1 MTHVLVL
8 TADPAAPVLDDS
20 KLAALRASLAPEFGE
35 AKAPVWLAPGVAAEL
50 HLAGGEAQRI
60 ADFARAGLAGL
71 PVDVNV
77 VPLQG
82 RAKRLLVADMESTLI
97 ENEMLDDIAHLLGI
111 GERVSAITRRA
122 MNGELDFRAA
132 LAERVG
138 LLKGQHVS
146 ILERAAAG
154 IKAIPG
160 GATLAAT
167 MKANGALTAIVSG
180 GFTFFTARVRDA
192 LDFDRDYSNVLEIA
206 GEHLAGTVAE
216 PVLGREAKLATLEK
230 LAAERDLPLD
240 ATISV
245 GDGANDLAMLGAAGF
260 GVAFRA
266 KPAVAAQARLRIEH
280 CDLTGLLYLQGYSRD
295 RFVG

>member
-8 TADPAAPVLDDS
+8 TADPAAPILDDS

-35 AKAPVWLAPGVAAEL
+35 AEAPAWLAPGIAAEL
-50 HLAGGEAQRI
+50 FPRTGDPARVAEL
-60 ADFARAGLAGL
+60 ARAALGSL
-71 PVDVNV
+71 PVDVNLV
-77 VPLQG
+77 AAEG
-82 RAKRLLVADMESTLI
+82 RQKRLLVADMESTLI

-111 GERVSAITRRA
+111 GERVSTITRRA

-154 IKAIPG
+154 IKAVPG

-180 GFTFFTARVRDA
+180 GFTFFTNRVRDA
-192 LDFDRDYSNVLEIA
+192 LDFDRDYSNVLETA

-216 PVLGREAKLATLEK
+216 PVLGREAKLATLEM

-240 ATISV
+240 ATIAV
-245 GDGANDLAMLGAAGF
+245 GDGANDLAMLGKAGF

-266 KPAVAAQARLRIEH
+266 KPAVAAQATLRIEH

>member
-1 MTHVLVL
+1 MNPVLVL
-8 TADPAAPVLDDS
+8 TANPADPVLDDNRLAD
-20 KLAALRASLAPEFGE
+20 LAASLGAEFGVR
-35 AKAPVWLAPGVAAEL
+35 APPEWLAPGVAAEIAL
-50 HLAGGEAQRI
+50 TGG
-60 ADFARAGLAGL
+60 DFARIAEMARAELGDTRA
-71 PVDVNV
+71 DANV
-77 VPLQG
+77 VPAEG

-111 GERVSAITRRA
+111 GERVATITRRA

-154 IKAIPG
+154 IRVVPG
-160 GATLAAT
+160 ATTLAAT
-167 MKANGALTAIVSG
+167 MKANGAYTAIVSG
-180 GFTFFTARVRDA
+180 GFTFFTARVRQA
-192 LDFDRDYSNVLEIA
+192 LGFDSDRSNVLEIA

-216 PVLGREAKLATLEK
+216 PVLGREAKLEALRR
-230 LAAERDLPLD
+230 LAAERDLDLS
-240 ATISV
+240 ATIAV
-245 GDGANDLAMLGAAGF
+245 GDGANDLAMLGKAGM

-266 KPAVAAQARLRIEH
+266 KPAVAAQAAIRIEH
-280 CDLTGLLYLQGYSRD
+280 CDLTGLLYLQGYPRD

>member
-1 MTHVLVL
+1 MTQILVL
-8 TADPAAPVLDDS
+8 TANPAAAILDDS
-20 KLAALRASLAPEFGE
+20 KLAQLRASLVPEFGE
-35 AKAPVWLAPGVAAEL
+35 AKAPVVLAPGIAAEF
-50 HLAGGEAQRI
+50 HPMGGEPLRI
-60 ADFARAGLAGL
+60 AEFARAALGSL
-71 PVDVNV
+71 PVDINL
-77 VPLQG
+77 VPAEG

-111 GERVSAITRRA
+111 GARVSEITRRA

-146 ILERAAAG
+146 ILERAATG

-167 MKANGALTAIVSG
+167 MKANGAYTAIVSG
-180 GFTFFTARVRDA
+180 GFTFFTARVRAA
-192 LDFDRDYSNVLEIA
+192 LGFDVDYSNLLEIA

-216 PVLGREAKLATLEK
+216 PVLGREAKLATLER
-230 LAAERDLPLD
+230 LAAERDLAID
-240 ATISV
+240 ATLAV
-245 GDGANDLAMLGAAGF
+245 GDGANDLAMLGQAGF

-266 KPAVAAQARLRIEH
+266 KPTVAAQARLRIDH

>member
-8 TADPAAPVLDDS
+8 TADPAAPILDDS

-35 AKAPVWLAPGVAAEL
+35 AGAPAWLAPGIAAEL
-50 HLAGGEAQRI
+50 FPRTGDPARI
-60 ADFARAGLAGL
+60 AELARAALGPL
-71 PVDVNV
+71 PVDVNLV
-77 VPLQG
+77 AAQG
-82 RAKRLLVADMESTLI
+82 RMKRLLVADMESTLI

-111 GERVSAITRRA
+111 GERVSTITRRA

-138 LLKGQHVS
+138 LLKGQHIS
-146 ILERAAAG
+146 ILERAATG
-154 IKAIPG
+154 IKMIPG

-167 MKANGALTAIVSG
+167 MKANGALAAIVSG
-180 GFTFFTARVRDA
+180 GFTFFTNRVRDA
-192 LDFDRDYSNVLEIA
+192 LGFDRDYSNVLEIA

-230 LAAERDLPLD
+230 LAAERDVALESTL
-240 ATISV
+240 AV

-266 KPAVAAQARLRIEH
+266 KPAVAREARLRIEH

>member
-8 TADPAAPVLDDS
+8 TADPAAPILDDS
-20 KLAALRASLAPEFGE
+20 KLAALRASLVPEFGE

-50 HLAGGEAQRI
+50 HFAGGEPQRV
-60 ADFARAGLAGL
+60 ADFARASLAGL

-77 VPLQG
+77 VPAAG
-82 RAKRLLVADMESTLI
+82 RAKGLLVADMESTLI

-111 GERVSAITRRA
+111 GERVSTITRRA

-146 ILERAAAG
+146 ILERAASG
-154 IKAIPG
+154 IAAIPG

-180 GFTFFTARVRDA
+180 GFTFFTNRVRAA
-192 LDFDRDYSNVLEIA
+192 LGFERDYSNILEIA

-230 LAAERDLPLD
+230 LAAERGLSVD
-240 ATISV
+240 ATIAV

-266 KPAVAAQARLRIEH
+266 KPTVAAQARLRIEH

>member
-1 MTHVLVL
+1 MTQILVL
-8 TADPAAPVLDDS
+8 TANPAAANLDDS
-20 KLAALRASLAPEFGE
+20 KLAQLRASLVPEFGE
-35 AKAPVWLAPGVAAEL
+35 AKPPVVLAPGIAAEF
-50 HLAGGEAQRI
+50 HPKGGEPARI
-60 ADFARAGLAGL
+60 AEFARAALGDAKI
-71 PVDVNV
+71 DVNL
-77 VPLQG
+77 VPAEG

-111 GERVSAITRRA
+111 GERVSTITRRA

-146 ILERAAAG
+146 ILERAATG
-154 IKAIPG
+154 IVAIPG

-167 MKANGALTAIVSG
+167 MKANGAYTAIVSG
-180 GFTFFTARVRDA
+180 GFTFFTARVRAA
-192 LDFDRDYSNVLEIA
+192 LGFDVDYSNVLEIA

-216 PVLGREAKLATLEK
+216 PVLGREAKLATLER
-230 LAAERDLPLD
+230 LAAERDLPLELTL
-240 ATISV
+240 AV
-245 GDGANDLAMLGAAGF
+245 GDGANDLAMLGKAGF

-266 KPAVAAQARLRIEH
+266 KPTVAAQARLRIDH

>member
-1 MTHVLVL
+1 MKSVLVL
-8 TADPAAPVLDDS
+8 TANPADPVLDDTS
-20 KLAALRASLAPEFGE
+20 LAALRASLVPEFGE
-35 AKAPVWLAPGVAAEL
+35 AAPPVWLARGIAAEL
-50 HLAGGEAQRI
+50 HPGGGDPARI
-60 ADFARAGLAGL
+60 AELARAALGGLR
-71 PVDVNV
+71 VDANV
-77 VPLQG
+77 VPAEG

-111 GERVSAITRRA
+111 GARVSEITRRA

-138 LLKGQHVS
+138 LLKGQPVS

-154 IKAIPG
+154 IKAVPG

-167 MKANGALTAIVSG
+167 MKAHGAFAVIVSG

-192 LDFDRDYSNVLEIA
+192 LDFDRDYSNTLDIADGKLE
-206 GEHLAGTVAE
+206 GTVAE
-216 PVLGREAKLATLEK
+216 PVLGREAKRAALEA

-240 ATISV
+240 ATIAV
-245 GDGANDLAMLGAAGF
+245 GDGANDLAMLAAAGM

-266 KPAVAAQARLRIEH
+266 KPAVAREARLRVDH
-280 CDLTGLLYLQGYSRD
+280 GDLTALLYLQGWPRD